1 MLRKWEE
8 FKRSL
13 LLPKLYGIYSHLMET
28 NDQAPSWLHI
38 STKIIVSSSLQKQE
52 LESSPSFGPSEKS
65 IRIKHNM
72 LERRGQAKSIYIK
85 GLGKDKVVQRNRVM
99 LPCICL
105 GGRAERFW
113 PGLCDQY
120 FGGIY
125 VDF

>member
-1 MLRKWEE
+1 MNICLDKHWVDGEVFFGMKKSSSCR
-8 FKRSL
+8 
-13 LLPKLYGIYSHLMET
+13 
-28 NDQAPSWLHI
+28 LHI